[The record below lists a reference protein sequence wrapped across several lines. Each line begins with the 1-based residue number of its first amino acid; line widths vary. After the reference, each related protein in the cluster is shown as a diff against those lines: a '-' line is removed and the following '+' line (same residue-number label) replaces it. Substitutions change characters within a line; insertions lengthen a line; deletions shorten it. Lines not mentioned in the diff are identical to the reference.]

1 MLPLLNAVERNL
13 TVDYQRGFFFYFLL
27 PPSISLL
34 SSIQRKIGEEE
45 TETEAERS
53 SVWFSGKM
61 MAANSKLSYESSFQQ
76 CLVEEN
82 RKKMEALNLPQIAL
96 QAHRSPVS
104 QNPAPLSLF
113 FTYLSQSTCL
123 PQNLVQDSSHPTLL
137 SFVFSLSQAMALK
150 IVFLSWVL
158 LGL

>member
-1 MLPLLNAVERNL
+1 MPPLLNAVERNL
-13 TVDYQRGFFFYFLL
+13 TVDYQRGSFFFCLHF
-27 PPSISLL
+27 PSFFHPKKNSRRRDRDRGREIFHT
-34 SSIQRKIGEEE
+34 I
-45 TETEAERS
+45 
-53 SVWFSGKM
+53 WFSGKM
-61 MAANSKLSYESSFQQ
+61 VAANSKLSYESSFQQ

-96 QAHRSPVS
+96 QAQRFPVS

-113 FTYLSQSTCL
+113 TYLFQSTCL

>member
-1 MLPLLNAVERNL
+1 
-13 TVDYQRGFFFYFLL
+13 
-27 PPSISLL
+27 
-34 SSIQRKIGEEE
+34 
-45 TETEAERS
+45 
-53 SVWFSGKM
+53 
-61 MAANSKLSYESSFQQ
+61 
-76 CLVEEN
+76 
-82 RKKMEALNLPQIAL
+82 MEALNLPQIAL
-96 QAHRSPVS
+96 QAQRFPVS

-113 FTYLSQSTCL
+113 TYLFQSTCL

>member
-1 MLPLLNAVERNL
+1 ASITQCSGKELNGRLPKRVFSFA
-13 TVDYQRGFFFYFLL
+13 
-27 PPSISLL
+27 SISFL

-53 SVWFSGKM
+53 SIWFSGKIV
-61 MAANSKLSYESSFQQ
+61 AANSKLSYESSFQQ

-82 RKKMEALNLPQIAL
+82 RKKMEALKLPQIAL
-96 QAHRSPVS
+96 QAQRFPVS
-104 QNPAPLSLF
+104 RNPAPLSLF
-113 FTYLSQSTCL
+113 TYLFQSTCL

>member
-1 MLPLLNAVERNL
+1 MPPLLNAVERNL
-13 TVDYQRGFFFYFLL
+13 TVDYQRGFFYFFYFA
-27 PPSISLL
+27 SISLL

-61 MAANSKLSYESSFQQ
+61 VAANSKLSYESSFQQ

-113 FTYLSQSTCL
+113 TYLSQSMCL